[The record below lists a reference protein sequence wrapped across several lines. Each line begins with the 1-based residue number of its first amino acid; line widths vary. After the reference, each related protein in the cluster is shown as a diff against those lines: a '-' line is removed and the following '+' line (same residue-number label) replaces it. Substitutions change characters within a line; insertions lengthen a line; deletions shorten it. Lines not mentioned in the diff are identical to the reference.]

1 MFLRSLVVL
10 LTVHLCY
17 SIDTITPT
25 NQLKDGDFVISD
37 GGKYTLGFFSPGK
50 TTRKYVGIW
59 FSNVSVQTVVWV
71 ANRNKPIND
80 LNGILSVTEDGS
92 AQISSG
98 KSVVWSTNTSV
109 PASSNDINSTSLK
122 LLNSGNLVLT
132 SENGKTVVWQSFDHV
147 TDTFLP
153 GMKLGIDKKTGL
165 TSTLTSWSATDDP
178 SLGNYTFKV
187 DPNGSAQ
194 FFLYQGSSRVWR
206 SGPWVGQRWSGVPDM
221 TRAYIFNYSFVSN
234 SDEVS
239 VTYDILNDSII
250 SIFLVDG
257 VSGTVQRRTW
267 HEDSKRWIVFWTAPK
282 ELCDQFGE
290 CGAYGNCN
298 PNSGTQYQCSCFP
311 GYQPKSPRD
320 WYLRDGTQG
329 CVREENRSMC
339 RNGEGFLK
347 IPSVKLPDTSKAVV
361 NKTSTLKECQD
372 ACLRNCSCSGYAAA
386 DDTGAGSGCISL
398 YEPLIDVRTYTSGGQ
413 DFYYRADAVQLAKY
427 SSSQGKQAHKRL
439 EVILIVVAALTFII
453 LVSYAG
459 LYVYRKKKR
468 EMQEEM
474 ERSLWTKD
482 AEESDSSSSELPFY
496 SRNEIATATDSFS
509 FNNKLGEGG
518 FGTVYKGRLRN
529 GQEIAV
535 KKLALNSGQGIQ
547 EFKNEVRLIAK
558 LQHRNLVKM
567 LGCCIQGEEK
577 MLIYEFMPNK
587 SLDSFIFK
595 GENKSSLDWKKRVDI
610 IMGIAR
616 GMLYLHQDSRLKII
630 HRDLKASNVLLD
642 KDMVPKIADFG
653 MARIF
658 VSEQKEENT
667 NRVVGTYGYMAPEY
681 ALEGIISIKSDVFSF
696 GVLLLEV
703 ITGRKNSGFYPDNPS
718 INLVGHVWELW
729 KVENAMEI
737 VDPSLKDLDSEEV
750 LKFIQ
755 VGLLCVQECAD
766 DRPTMSTVVF
776 MLSTNME
783 LPTPNQPAFIH
794 KGSRSDIDP
803 SSSSAGAHSVN
814 DLSVT
819 AIVEGR

>member
-1 MFLRSLVVL
+1 MYLRTLVVL
-10 LTVHLCY
+10 LTVRFCC
-17 SIDTITPT
+17 STDVIRPGGPME
-25 NQLKDGDFVISD
+25 DGEFLISD
-37 GGKYTLGFFSPGK
+37 GGKYTLGFFSPGNS
-50 TTRKYVGIW
+50 TRKHVGIW
-59 FSNVSVQTVVWV
+59 FTNVSVQTVVWV
-71 ANRNKPIND
+71 ANRDRPVSG
-80 LNGILSVTEDGS
+80 LNGMLSVNEDGN
-92 AQISSG
+92 AQISAG
-98 KSVVWSTNTSV
+98 KSVVWSTNVSIS
-109 PASSNDINSTSLK
+109 AASNDINSTSLR
-122 LLNSGNLVLT
+122 LLNSGNLVL
-132 SENGKTVVWQSFDHV
+132 SSGDGKTVLWQSFDHV

-165 TSTLTSWSATDDP
+165 ARFLSSWSSTDDP
-178 SLGNYTFKV
+178 SPGNYTFKV

-194 FFLYQGSSRVWR
+194 FFLYQGLTPVWR
-206 SGPWVGQRWSGVPDM
+206 SGPWVSQRWSGVPDM

-239 VTYDILNDSII
+239 VTYGILNDSII
-250 SIFLVDG
+250 STFLVDG

-267 HEDSKRWIVFWTAPK
+267 HGDTKRWIVFWTAPK

-290 CGAYGNCN
+290 CGDYGNCN
-298 PNSGTQYQCSCFP
+298 SNSGSQYQCSCFP

-329 CVREENRSMC
+329 CIREENRSMC
-339 RNGEGFLK
+339 RNGEGFLRL
-347 IPSVKLPDTSKAVV
+347 PSVKLPDTSKAVV
-361 NKTSTLKECQD
+361 NKTSTLKQCEE
-372 ACLRNCSCSGYAAA
+372 ACLRNCSCTGYAAA
-386 DDTGAGSGCISL
+386 DDSGAGSGCISL
-398 YEPLIDVRTYTSGGQ
+398 YEPLIDVRTYTNGGQ
-413 DFYYRADAVQLAKY
+413 DVYFRADSVQLAKY
-427 SSSQGKQAHKRL
+427 SSLQSKQAHKKL
-439 EVILIVVAALTFII
+439 EVVLIVVAALTFII
-453 LVSYAG
+453 LVSSVG
-459 LYVYRKKKR
+459 FFVYQKKKR
-468 EMQEEM
+468 EREEEM

-482 AEESDSSSSELPFY
+482 GEESDSGSELPFY
-496 SRNEIATATDSFS
+496 SRNEIATATDGFS
-509 FNNKLGEGG
+509 FTNKLGEGG
-518 FGTVYKGRLRN
+518 FGIVYKGQLRN

-547 EFKNEVRLIAK
+547 EFKNEIRLIAK
-558 LQHRNLVKM
+558 LQHRNLVRM

-587 SLDSFIFK
+587 SLDYFIFK
-595 GENKSSLDWKKRVDI
+595 EENKSTLDWEKRVDI

-681 ALEGIISIKSDVFSF
+681 ALEGLISIKSDVFSF

-737 VDPSLKDLDSEEV
+737 VDPSLKDLDNAEV

-766 DRPTMSTVVF
+766 DRPTMSAVVF
-776 MLSTNME
+776 MLSSNME
-783 LPTPNQPAFIH
+783 LPSPNQPAFIH
-794 KGSRSDIDP
+794 KGSRSDMDP
-803 SSSSAGAHSVN
+803 SSSSGGAYSVN
-814 DLSVT
+814 ELSVT
-819 AIVEGR
+819 AVVEGR